1 MLILGVSSEELNERK
16 YALMSSVDELQQISF
31 RLTLVITNKLFC
43 SNTTEEKN
51 SARNNPVRL

>member
-1 MLILGVSSEELNERK
+1 MLIWGVSSEELNERK

-43 SNTTEEKN
+43 SNATEEKTA
-51 SARNNPVRL
+51 ARNNPVRL